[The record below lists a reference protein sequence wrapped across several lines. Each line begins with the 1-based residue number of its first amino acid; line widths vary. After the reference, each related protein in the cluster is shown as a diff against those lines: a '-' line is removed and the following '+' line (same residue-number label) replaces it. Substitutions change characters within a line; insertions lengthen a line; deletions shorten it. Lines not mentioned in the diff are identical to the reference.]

1 MPFIPLPYACLGVGA
16 YWWTMRGLLLAFIL
30 ALSPLPNLPWIP
42 SGSEIRVV
50 SPDLLTVYVVWQVDE
65 RKMVLKSKQA
75 VPTGQ
80 NVRVLIRAGDDLKP
94 PYNGVIA
101 AGGDVWLQI
110 EGERVSLNE
119 LLTRTYRLTLP
130 NGRVI
135 PEGR

>member
-1 MPFIPLPYACLGVGA
+1 
-16 YWWTMRGLLLAFIL
+16 
-30 ALSPLPNLPWIP
+30 
-42 SGSEIRVV
+42 VV
-50 SPDLLTVYVVWQVDE
+50 SPDLLTVYVVWQVDD

-75 VPTGQ
+75 VPANQ
-80 NVRVLIRAGDDLKP
+80 NVRVLIRAGEDLKP
-94 PYNGVIA
+94 PYNGVTG

-130 NGRVI
+130 NGRVL